1 MVNRAAQRATHETEA
16 ESTPPRLAPIPHALT
31 SFSLSLSSQV
41 AQLLTIL
48 RERTVAAGVSKRDAR
63 KAETKEKVAA
73 GFGNM

>member
-1 MVNRAAQRATHETEA
+1 MWAIGQRSARHTRQRPRARR
-16 ESTPPRLAPIPHALT
+16 PDAPIPHALT